1 MFDAPSTTEP
11 EREPDLIAA
20 LEDFRDGSRGD
31 GTAEALV
38 EASLAEFKTRPTGT
52 LNAWHCEM
60 PGKMPTL
67 SGLSITLVDDSAKAE
82 ALLREDSPDWIA
94 ELDRLGYHRQ
104 TAEHRVR
111 RVEISA
117 EEERRQLLERSRE
130 LCDRVA
136 ILCRRSQIYGGVA
149 VILAAISMA
158 LVLL

>member
-38 EASLAEFKTRPTGT
+38 EASLAEFQTRSTGT

-60 PGKMPTL
+60 PTL
-67 SGLSITLVDDSAKAE
+67 RGVSITLVDDRAKAE